1 MHMTNFN
8 FPETDRL
15 AQLRSEIAMQAARLI
30 AEEGCEYS
38 NAKRRAAKQV
48 LGNQKINGN
57 VLPDNQQIEQEVR
70 EYHALFYADTQ
81 PQRLRELR
89 LIAIEVMEKLS
100 QFNPYLIG
108 AAMNGTA
115 GEHSDIYL
123 HLYTE
128 NAKDLAIF
136 LLNLGI
142 DFEVSEHG
150 NRRGEASETLSF
162 MFKREAVHLMV
173 HDFDDLKHTDR
184 NERADLNAVKQLLAE
199 SE

>member
-1 MHMTNFN
+1 MTNFN
-8 FPETDRL
+8 FPENDRL
-15 AQLRSEIAMQAARLI
+15 TQLRSEIAMQAARLI

-38 NAKRRAAKQV
+38 TAKRRAAKQV

-70 EYHALFYADTQ
+70 EYQALFYADTQ
-81 PQRLRELR
+81 PQRLRQLR
-89 LIAIEVMEKLS
+89 LLALEVMDKLE

-108 AAMNGTA
+108 ATLNGTA
-115 GEHSDIYL
+115 GDHSDIYL

-128 NAKDLAIF
+128 NSKDVAIF

-142 DFEVSEHG
+142 DFEVSEHAY
-150 NRRGEASETLSF
+150 RRNEPLETLSF
-162 MFKREAVHLMV
+162 FYKNEGVHLLI

-184 NERADLNAVKQLLAE
+184 NERADREAVMILLEANA
-199 SE
+199 

>member
-1 MHMTNFN
+1 MTNFN
-8 FPETDRL
+8 FPENDRL
-15 AQLRSEIAMQAARLI
+15 TQLRSEIAMQAARLI

-38 NAKRRAAKQV
+38 TAKRRAAKQV

-70 EYHALFYADTQ
+70 EYQALFYADTQ
-81 PQRLRELR
+81 PQRLRQLR
-89 LIAIEVMEKLS
+89 LLALEVMDKLE

-108 AAMNGTA
+108 ATLNGTA
-115 GEHSDIYL
+115 GDHSDIYL

-128 NAKDLAIF
+128 NSKDVAIF

-142 DFEVSEHG
+142 DFEVSEHAYRH
-150 NRRGEASETLSF
+150 NEPLETLSF
-162 MFKREAVHLMV
+162 LYKQEGIHLLI

-184 NERADLNAVKQLLAE
+184 NERADREAVMILLEANA
-199 SE
+199 

>member
-1 MHMTNFN
+1 MTNFN

-38 NAKRRAAKQV
+38 TAKRRAAKQV

-70 EYHALFYADTQ
+70 EYHALFCADTQ

>member
-1 MHMTNFN
+1 MTNFN
-8 FPETDRL
+8 FPENDRL

-38 NAKRRAAKQV
+38 TAKRRAAKQV

-70 EYHALFYADTQ
+70 EYQALFYADTQ
-81 PQRLRELR
+81 PQRLRQLR
-89 LIAIEVMEKLS
+89 LLALEVMDKLE

-108 AAMNGTA
+108 AALNGTA
-115 GEHSDIYL
+115 GDHSDIHL

-128 NAKDLAIF
+128 NSKDVAIY

-142 DFEVSEHG
+142 DFEVSEHAY
-150 NRRGEASETLSF
+150 RRNESLETLSF
-162 MFKREAVHLMV
+162 LYKNEGIHLLI

-184 NERADLNAVKQLLAE
+184 NERGDRQSVAALIEASN
-199 SE
+199 